1 MRHQSHIRKF
11 GRNINQRKALFRS
24 LIESFIIH
32 EEIKTTE
39 AKAKTIKPL
48 IEKLI
53 TKAKLGSL
61 HVRRQILA
69 FLPHRK
75 VANKLVDEI
84 APRFKKRAS
93 GYTKLVRLGNRKG
106 DNSMVVKMELTE
118 KKPEKVA
125 SASAKASADKK
136 ASKVDNKAKKK

>member
-1 MRHQSHIRKF
+1 MKHQSHIRKF

-24 LIESFIIH
+24 LIGSFFIH

-39 AKAKTIKPL
+39 SKAKTIKPL

-61 HVRRQILA
+61 HVRRQIMA
-69 FLPHRK
+69 FLPSK
-75 VANKLVDEI
+75 AAVNKLMSEI

-93 GYTKLVRLGNRKG
+93 GYTKLVRLGNRRG

-118 KKPEKVA
+118 KKPEKVKPTKITKVVD
-125 SASAKASADKK
+125 AKVDKK
-136 ASKVDNKAKKK
+136 